1 MVRGKQKMPKQT
13 NPQLLGRLKYFSR
26 ILGGIVF
33 LIGFLALIGWQF
45 DLIFFKRIVSGLPII
60 APNTA
65 FSFFLGGMVLFLI
78 ADQQAGEKKYLT
90 IFSYIFSSLITL
102 VGFFTLLE
110 YLFGIN
116 LGIDRLL
123 FAGAQSEVAVRMSPQ
138 SAFNFLMV
146 GVSLLFIAGQEKE
159 RVKVGQV
166 IILLAGVVSLI
177 SLFGFIYNIASFYTI
192 DPFKGMAAH
201 TAVAFVLM
209 FFNILLANS
218 QIGFMRVFVSRGLS
232 GLAARR
238 LLLVLFCMIAA
249 EVLATIG
256 RRINLYDYSFE
267 LLIHLFVILGAFV
280 YLIFFAFRSLDEL
293 GKMETSL
300 AKSQELDRA
309 KTEFVGLASHQLRTP
324 LTAVSWFTE
333 MLLKKDF
340 GNLNEKQADYLGEI
354 YAGNQRM
361 IDLVDD
367 LLNTSRI
374 DMGTISAKLELVN
387 LSEAMESVLSEFSPQ
402 ISQKNLNIEKKFSR
416 NLPRVLIDPEHLG
429 IVFQNILSNAVKYT
443 SAKGKIAVEMRR
455 QNSHILVKIADNGWG
470 IPAAQQKKI
479 FTKLFRADNVRKK
492 DTEGTGLGLYIARAI
507 IKKSGGKIWFESKEN
522 KGTTFYIALKA

>member
-1 MVRGKQKMPKQT
+1 MPKKINQ
-13 NPQLLGRLKYFSR
+13 QLVRRLKYFSE
-26 ILGGIVF
+26 ILGGTVS
-33 LIGFLALIGWQF
+33 LIGFSALVGWQF
-45 DLIFFKRIVSGLPII
+45 DVLFLKRILPSLPII

-65 FSFFLGGMVLFLI
+65 LAFFLGGLTLFFL
-78 ADQQAGEKKYLT
+78 ANASAKGKKFLV
-90 IFSYIFSSLITL
+90 IVSGIFSSYLAL
-102 VGFFTLLE
+102 VGFLTLLE
-110 YLFGIN
+110 YIFKIN
-116 LGIDRLL
+116 LGIDRIL
-123 FAGAQSEVAVRMSPQ
+123 FASTQGEGTIRMSPQ

-146 GVSLLFIAGQEKE
+146 GFSLLLI
-159 RVKVGQV
+159 VGQKKEKV
-166 IILLAGVVSLI
+166 RIGQIIILLAGVVSLV
-177 SLFGFIYNIASFYTI
+177 SLFGFIYNISSFYTI
-192 DPFKGMAAH
+192 GPFKGMAAH
-201 TAVAFVLM
+201 TAVAFVLI
-209 FFNILLANS
+209 FFGVLLANS
-218 QIGFMRVFVSRGLS
+218 EIGFMRIFVSRGLS

-238 LLLVLFCMIAA
+238 LLFVLFFMIAA
-249 EVLATIG
+249 EVLATVG
-256 RRINLYDYSFE
+256 RRTNIFDYSLE
-267 LLIHLFVILGAFV
+267 ILIHLLVIMGAFV

-324 LTAVSWFTE
+324 LTAVSWYTE

-340 GNLNEKQADYLGEI
+340 GDLNAKQTDYLGEI

-374 DMGTISAKLELVN
+374 DMGTLKVKLEIVN
-387 LSEAMESVLSEFSPQ
+387 LTEVMESVLSEFSPQ
-402 ISQKNLNIEKKFSR
+402 TSQKNISIEKKFSR
-416 NLPRVLIDPEHLG
+416 NLPLVKIDPEHLG

-443 SAKGKIAVEMRR
+443 PPKGKIVVEMRR

-507 IKKSGGKIWFESKEN
+507 VKKSGGKIWFESKEG
-522 KGTTFYIALKA
+522 KGTTFYITLKAQL

>member
-1 MVRGKQKMPKQT
+1 MPKQT
-13 NPQLLGRLKYFSR
+13 NPQLVRRLKYFSE
-26 ILGGIVF
+26 ILGGMVF
-33 LIGFLALIGWQF
+33 LVGLAALVGWQF
-45 DLIFFKRIVSGLPII
+45 DVMFLKRILLSLPII

-65 FSFFLGGMVLFLI
+65 FSFFLGGIVLLLI
-78 ADQQAGEKKYLT
+78 ANPKTDEKSYLKS
-90 IFSYIFSSLITL
+90 ISYIFSSFIAL

-116 LGIDRLL
+116 FGIDRLL
-123 FAGAQSEVAVRMSPQ
+123 FTSAQGETAVRMSPQ

-146 GVSLLFIAGQEKE
+146 GLSLLFIVGQKKEK
-159 RVKVGQV
+159 VKVGQT
-166 IILLAGVVSLI
+166 IILLAGAVSLI
-177 SLFGFIYNIASFYTI
+177 SLFGFIYNISSFYTI
-192 DPFKGMAAH
+192 ASFKGMAAH
-201 TAVAFVLM
+201 TAVSFTMVFFSVLL
-209 FFNILLANS
+209 IYPEY
-218 QIGFMRVFVSRGLS
+218 GFMRIFVSRGLS

-238 LLLVLFCMIAA
+238 LFFVLVCMIVA

-256 RRINLYDYSFE
+256 RRTNFFDYSFE

-324 LTAVSWFTE
+324 LTAVSWYTE

-340 GNLNEKQADYLGEI
+340 GGLNLKQEDYLGEI

-374 DMGTISAKLELVN
+374 DMGTLKIKPELVN
-387 LSEAMESVLSEFSPQ
+387 VAEVMEDTLNEFSPQ
-402 ISQKNLNIEKKFSR
+402 TSQKNISIEKKFSR
-416 NLPRVLIDPEHLG
+416 NLPQVLLDPEHLG
-429 IVFQNILSNAVKYT
+429 IVFQNIISNAVKYT
-443 SAKGKIAVEMRR
+443 PPKGKITVEMRR

-470 IPAAQQKKI
+470 IPESQQKKI
-479 FTKLFRADNVRKK
+479 FTKLFRADNVRKR

-507 IKKSGGKIWFESKEN
+507 VKKSGGKIWFESKEN
-522 KGTTFYIALKA
+522 KGTAFYITLKA

>member
-1 MVRGKQKMPKQT
+1 MPKQI
-13 NPQLLGRLKYFSR
+13 NSQLVRRLKYFSR
-26 ILGGIVF
+26 ILGGMVF
-33 LIGFLALIGWQF
+33 LIGFLALAGWQF
-45 DLIFFKRIVSGLPII
+45 DLIFFKRIVSSLPII
-60 APNTA
+60 ASNTA
-65 FSFFLGGMVLFLI
+65 FSFFLGGIVLFLI

-90 IFSYIFSSLITL
+90 IISRIFSSLIAF
-102 VGFFTLLE
+102 VGLFTLFE

-123 FAGAQSEVAVRMSPQ
+123 FAGVQGESAVRMSPQ
-138 SAFNFLMV
+138 SAFNFLMT

-159 RVKVGQV
+159 KVKVSQV
-166 IILLAGVVSLI
+166 IILLAGAVSLV
-177 SLFGFIYNIASFYTI
+177 SLFGFIYNISSFYTI
-192 DPFKGMAAH
+192 SPFKGMAAH
-201 TAVAFVLM
+201 TAVAFVVM
-209 FFNILLANS
+209 FFGILLANS
-218 QIGFMRVFVSRGLS
+218 EIGFMRIFVIRGLS

-238 LLLVLFCMIAA
+238 LFFVLVFVIVA

-256 RRINLYDYSFE
+256 RRINAYDYSFE
-267 LLIHLFVILGAFV
+267 LLIHLFVIVGSFV

-300 AKSQELDRA
+300 AKSQELDQA

-340 GNLNEKQADYLGEI
+340 GNLNEKQEDYLSEI
-354 YAGNQRM
+354 YAGNQKM

-374 DMGTISAKLELVN
+374 DMGTIKVKPELIN
-387 LSEAMESVLSEFSPQ
+387 LVEIMESILSEFLPQ
-402 ISQKNLNIEKKFSR
+402 ISQKNISIEKKFSR
-416 NLPRVLIDPEHLG
+416 NLPLVKIDPEHLE

-443 SAKGKIAVEMRR
+443 PPKGKIAIEMRR

-492 DTEGTGLGLYIARAI
+492 DTEGTGLGLYIARSI

-522 KGTTFYIALKA
+522 KGTTFYITLKASR

>member
-1 MVRGKQKMPKQT
+1 MSKQI
-13 NPQLLGRLKYFSR
+13 NPRIVKRLKYFSL
-26 ILGGIVF
+26 IFGGIVF

-45 DLIFFKRIVSGLPII
+45 DVAFLKRIFSGLPVI

-65 FSFFLGGMVLFLI
+65 FSFFLGGIVLFLI
-78 ADQQAGEKKYLT
+78 ADWEEKEKKYLM
-90 IFSYIFSSLITL
+90 IIAYIFSSLIAL

-123 FAGAQSEVAVRMSPQ
+123 FATAQGDAAVRMSPQ

-146 GVSLLFIAGQEKE
+146 GVSLIFVFGKEKE
-159 RVKVGQV
+159 RVREGQA

-177 SLFGFIYNIASFYTI
+177 SLFGFIYNISSFYTI
-192 DPFKGMAAH
+192 ASFKGMAVH
-201 TAVAFVLM
+201 TAVAFVAM
-209 FFNILLANS
+209 FFGILLANS
-218 QIGFMRVFVSRGLS
+218 EIGFMRIFVSQGLS

-238 LLLVLFCMIAA
+238 LFFVLVLMIAA

-256 RRINLYDYSFE
+256 RRVGFFDYPFE
-267 LLIHLFVILGAFV
+267 LLVHLLVIVGAFV
-280 YLIFFAFRSLDEL
+280 YLIFFAFRSLDKL

-300 AKSQELDRA
+300 AKTKELDRA

-324 LTAVSWFTE
+324 LTAVSWYTE

-340 GNLNEKQADYLGEI
+340 GELNEKQADYLGEI

-374 DMGTISAKLELVN
+374 DMGTLKVKPELVN
-387 LSEAMESVLSEFSPQ
+387 LVEAMESVLSEFSPQ
-402 ISQKNLNIEKKFSR
+402 ISQKDISIEKKFSR
-416 NLPRVLIDPEHLG
+416 NLPLVKIDPEHLG

-443 SAKGKIAVEMRR
+443 SSKGKIVVEMRR

-470 IPAAQQKKI
+470 IPESQQKRI

-492 DTEGTGLGLYIARAI
+492 DMEGTGLGLYIARAI
-507 IKKSGGKIWFESKEN
+507 VKKSGGKIWFESKEN
-522 KGTTFYIALKA
+522 KGTTFYIILKA

>member
-1 MVRGKQKMPKQT
+1 MPKKT
-13 NPQLLGRLKYFSR
+13 NPQLIRRLKYFSR
-26 ILGGIVF
+26 IFGGMVF
-33 LIGFLALIGWQF
+33 LIGLSALVGWQF
-45 DLIFFKRIVSGLPII
+45 DLTFFKKIVSSLPII

-65 FSFFLGGMVLFLI
+65 FSFFLGGIVLFLT
-78 ADQQAGEKKYLT
+78 ADPKAGEKKYLT
-90 IFSYIFSSLITL
+90 IISYIFSSLIAFIGL
-102 VGFFTLLE
+102 FTLLE

-123 FAGAQSEVAVRMSPQ
+123 FAGAQSESAVRMSPQ

-146 GVSLLFIAGQEKE
+146 GVSFLFF
-159 RVKVGQV
+159 VGQGKEKV
-166 IILLAGVVSLI
+166 KIGQAIILLAGAVSLV
-177 SLFGFIYNIASFYTI
+177 SLFGFIYNISSFYTI
-192 DPFKGMAAH
+192 TPYKGMAAH
-201 TAVAFVLM
+201 TAVAFTM
-209 FFNILLANS
+209 IFFGILLANPE
-218 QIGFMRVFVSRGLS
+218 IGFMRIFVSRGLS

-238 LLLVLFCMIAA
+238 LFFVLLLMIAA

-256 RRINLYDYSFE
+256 RRTSIFDYSFE
-267 LLIHLFVILGAFV
+267 LLIHLLVILGAFV

-340 GNLNEKQADYLGEI
+340 GSLNEKQEDYLSEI

-374 DMGTISAKLELVN
+374 DMGTINAKPEIIN
-387 LSEAMESVLSEFSPQ
+387 LAEAMENVLSEFSPQ
-402 ISQKNLNIEKKFSR
+402 ISQKKISIEKKFSR
-416 NLPRVLIDPEHLG
+416 NLPSVLIDPEHLG
-429 IVFQNILSNAVKYT
+429 IVLQNVLSNAVKYA
-443 SAKGKIAVEMRR
+443 SPKGKIAIEMRR

-470 IPAAQQKKI
+470 IPVNQQKKI
-479 FTKLFRADNVRKK
+479 FTKLFRADNVRKRE
-492 DTEGTGLGLYIARAI
+492 TEGTGLGLYIARAI

-522 KGTTFYIALKA
+522 KGTTFYITLKA

>member
-1 MVRGKQKMPKQT
+1 MPKQT
-13 NPQLLGRLKYFSR
+13 NPQLIRRLKYFSR
-26 ILGGIVF
+26 IFGGIVF
-33 LIGFLALIGWQF
+33 LVGLSALVGWQF
-45 DLIFFKRIVSGLPII
+45 DLIFFKRIVSNLPII

-65 FSFFLGGMVLFLI
+65 FSFFLGGIVLFLI
-78 ADQQAGEKKYLT
+78 ADRQAGEKKYLK
-90 IFSYIFSSLITL
+90 IISRIFSSLIAFIGL
-102 VGFFTLLE
+102 FTLLE

-146 GVSLLFIAGQEKE
+146 GVSFLFIAGQKKEKV
-159 RVKVGQV
+159 RVGQA
-166 IILLAGVVSLI
+166 IILLAGAVSLV
-177 SLFGFIYNIASFYTI
+177 SLFGFIYNISSFYTI
-192 DPFKGMAAH
+192 SPFKGMAAH
-201 TAVAFVLM
+201 TAMAFVAM
-209 FFNILLANS
+209 FFGILLANPE
-218 QIGFMRVFVSRGLS
+218 IWFMRVFVSRSLS

-238 LLLVLFCMIAA
+238 LFFVLLLMIAA

-256 RRINLYDYSFE
+256 RRINIFDYSFE
-267 LLIHLFVILGAFV
+267 LLIHLLVILGAFV

-340 GNLNEKQADYLGEI
+340 GNLNEKQEDYLGEI
-354 YAGNQRM
+354 YAGNQKM

-374 DMGTISAKLELVN
+374 DMGTIKVKPELIN
-387 LSEAMESVLSEFSPQ
+387 LVEAMESVLSEFSPQ
-402 ISQKNLNIEKKFSR
+402 ISQKSISIEKKFSR
-416 NLPRVLIDPEHLG
+416 NLPRALIDPEHLE
-429 IVFQNILSNAVKYT
+429 IVFQNVLSNAVKYT
-443 SAKGKIAVEMRR
+443 SPKGKIAIEMKR

-479 FTKLFRADNVRKK
+479 FTKLFRADNVRKR
-492 DTEGTGLGLYIARAI
+492 DAEGTGLGLYIARAI
-507 IKKSGGKIWFESKEN
+507 IKKSGGKIWFESKEG
-522 KGTTFYIALKA
+522 KGTVFYIILKV

>member
-1 MVRGKQKMPKQT
+1 MPKQI
-13 NPQLLGRLKYFSR
+13 NQQLVRRLKYFSE
-26 ILGGIVF
+26 ILGGMVF
-33 LIGFLALIGWQF
+33 LVGLAALFGWQF
-45 DLIFFKRIVSGLPII
+45 DVVFLKRILPSLPII

-65 FSFFLGGMVLFLI
+65 FSFFLGGIVLLLI
-78 ADQQAGEKKYLT
+78 ASPKTGEKSHLKAVAQV
-90 IFSYIFSSLITL
+90 FSSFIAL
-102 VGFFTLLE
+102 VGFLTLLE
-110 YLFGIN
+110 YLFGAN
-116 LGIDRLL
+116 FGIDRLL
-123 FAGAQSEVAVRMSPQ
+123 FAAAQGETAVRMSPQ
-138 SAFNFLMV
+138 SAFNFLMM

-159 RVKVGQV
+159 KVKVGQV
-166 IILLAGVVSLI
+166 IILLAGVVSLV
-177 SLFGFIYNIASFYTI
+177 SLFGFIYNISSFYTI
-192 DPFKGMAAH
+192 SSFKGMAAH
-201 TAVAFVLM
+201 TAVSFMMVFFSVLLI
-209 FFNILLANS
+209 FPDF
-218 QIGFMRVFVSRGLS
+218 GFMRIFVIRGLS
-232 GLAARR
+232 GLAAKR
-238 LLLVLFCMIAA
+238 LLFVLICMMVA

-256 RRINLYDYSFE
+256 RRINIFDYSFE
-267 LLIHLFVILGAFV
+267 MLIHLIVILGSFV

-324 LTAVSWFTE
+324 LTAISWYTE

-340 GNLNEKQADYLGEI
+340 GDLNAKQADYLGEI

-374 DMGTISAKLELVN
+374 DMGTLKIKPELVN
-387 LSEAMESVLSEFSPQ
+387 LAEVMENTLNEFSPQ
-402 ISQKNLNIEKKFSR
+402 TNQKNISIEKKFSR
-416 NLPRVLIDPEHLG
+416 NLPLVKIDPEHLG
-429 IVFQNILSNAVKYT
+429 IVFQNILSNSVKYT
-443 SAKGKIAVEMRR
+443 SPKGKIMVEMRR

-507 IKKSGGKIWFESKEN
+507 VKKSGGKIWFESKEN
-522 KGTTFYIALKA
+522 KGTIFFITLKAQK

>member
-1 MVRGKQKMPKQT
+1 MPKQI
-13 NPQLLGRLKYFSR
+13 NQQLVRRLKHFSELLG
-26 ILGGIVF
+26 GMVF
-33 LIGFLALIGWQF
+33 LVGLAALVGWQF
-45 DLIFFKRIVSGLPII
+45 DVLFLKRILPSFPII

-65 FSFFLGGMVLFLI
+65 LAFFLGGLTLFFL
-78 ADQQAGEKKYLT
+78 ANAAAKEKKFLV
-90 IFSYIFSSLITL
+90 IASGVFSSYLAL
-102 VGFFTLLE
+102 VGFLTLLE
-110 YLFGIN
+110 YIFKIN
-116 LGIDRLL
+116 LGIDRIL
-123 FAGAQSEVAVRMSPQ
+123 FAAAQGETAVRMSPQ

-146 GVSLLFIAGQEKE
+146 GISFLLI
-159 RVKVGQV
+159 VGQKKEKV
-166 IILLAGVVSLI
+166 RIGQIIILLAGIVSLI
-177 SLFGFIYNIASFYTI
+177 SLFGFIYNIPSFYTI
-192 DPFKGMAAH
+192 GPFKGMAAH
-201 TAVAFVLM
+201 TAMAFVM
-209 FFNILLANS
+209 IFFGILLADS
-218 QIGFMRVFVSRGLS
+218 EIGFMRIFVSRGLS

-238 LLLVLFCMIAA
+238 LLFVLVCMIAA

-256 RRINLYDYSFE
+256 RRVEFFDYSFE
-267 LLIHLFVILGAFV
+267 LLIHLLVIAGAFV

-324 LTAVSWFTE
+324 LTAVSWYTE

-340 GNLNEKQADYLGEI
+340 GDLNAKQTDYLGEI

-374 DMGTISAKLELVN
+374 DMGTLKIKPELINPV
-387 LSEAMESVLSEFSPQ
+387 EAMENVLNEFSPQ
-402 ISQKNLNIEKKFSR
+402 ISQKNIKIEKKFSR
-416 NLPRVLIDPEHLG
+416 NLSLVKIDPEHLG

-443 SAKGKIAVEMRR
+443 PLKGKITVEMRR

-470 IPAAQQKKI
+470 IPAAQQKRI

-522 KGTTFYIALKA
+522 KGTTFYITLKA